1 MIKGESFSQL
11 IESFC
16 HLVNNMKRLNIQK
29 QDYEYIDKLA
39 DALPS
44 EWETYIMI
52 QQSNPIQYARLTLA
66 SFIEKLEAQELD
78 IRKKQKMKLF
88 TVGQSQDVGLYYRG
102 QVSGN
107 PKIQPRLVLIHK
119 LRMFKLQQIKVI
131 QLLLLVEVLAMCQL
145 QRQHLPSQQI
155 PMFYNVILL

>member
-1 MIKGESFSQL
+1 
-11 IESFC
+11 
-16 HLVNNMKRLNIQK
+16 MKRLNIQK
-29 QDYEYIDKLA
+29 QDYEYIDKLV

-78 IRKKQKMKLF
+78 IRKKQKMKLS

-102 QVSGN
+102 QVSKDSN
-107 PKIQPRLVLIHK
+107 RV
-119 LRMFKLQQIKVI
+119 
-131 QLLLLVEVLAMCQL
+131 
-145 QRQHLPSQQI
+145 
-155 PMFYNVILL
+155 